1 MSEADNENA
10 WRKLL
15 QPIDTA
21 PVKRGVPFGTF
32 LGATTDPDWPV
43 DIVTWDGEK
52 FCDRDGEPIKLILWA
67 PLPSM
72 TLLSQILAAL
82 S

>member
-1 MSEADNENA
+1 MSEADNEKA

-21 PVKRGVPFGTF
+21 PVKRGVPSGPF
-32 LGATTDPDWPV
+32 LGATADPDWPLN
-43 DIVTWDGEK
+43 IVTWDSEK
-52 FCDRDGEPIKLILWA
+52 FCDRDGEPIKLILWG
-67 PLPSM
+67 PMPSM
-72 TLLSQILAAL
+72 ALLSQILAAL